1 MNARAP
7 RSRTGRTRSAL
18 AACARSACVALAL
31 VCVLVLAPRA
41 TAQEP
46 GHPDPAQDPAL
57 QDPAR
62 REPAPRDVPQPDP
75 KAAQTEPQ
83 LPPSGDNAG
92 PGQDARGDARTP
104 PTVVAITV
112 VGERRYTAAQLV
124 EALGQPIGAG
134 LDRPRIERGID
145 TLFKAFHVRVDDLQI
160 REVAGGVELRLV
172 VAELSFDLEPRFVGN
187 AEVKTETLYKWAQ
200 LSERGELYLYQAD
213 RVRTRLL
220 EGYRQDGYYFAEIDI
235 VKRGESRQADAAGGQ
250 ELADV
255 IFEIREGPQVRVADV
270 QVRGND
276 TLPNVG
282 MWFWRDGLFKLAR
295 AELEGPSLFNWYGA
309 KFDAE
314 KLQADLLAM
323 REVYRDRGYLDAV
336 VELEPL
342 RFSADRSR
350 VTIPIVVD
358 EGVPYRVSKLG
369 IRAVKRAPGAQPG
382 ADPVETPAELV
393 YPEATLLALCKLTP
407 GKVYERTRQA
417 LDGQALRKHYGKD
430 GYLSHPSLGIDSWT
444 FLDPDLEFDFA
455 RHEVAVTYKLAQG
468 EQRFIREVLFEG
480 ARHTRDRVLRRE
492 VDVMPGEKADIE
504 EITKSLGRIY
514 STNYFSDEFAPLDH
528 KDPTYSFKPVEGFP
542 SWLDLVYSVE
552 EGRVVDLQLS
562 GGVSSNDGAF
572 GRISLRMRNFD
583 LANPPSS
590 LWRLP
595 GEVYDKEAFHGAGQL
610 LALDLS
616 PGTVVNSYSVQ
627 FIEPDL
633 FRTHFDRTI
642 LDLNFNLRQR
652 RYRFFDEEKL
662 TQRIRL
668 GREFGRNWTVYAG
681 FTRVGIDVTD
691 IEATLPSDGFQQPGE
706 VPLAQSL
713 FDEEGHS
720 VLQGGLFDVY
730 YRDVDRTLNPTE
742 GFRATWKN
750 ALYGAP
756 FGGDWDFV
764 HSDVDVDWFWPIGP
778 DDEDVRPGVHLAL
791 SAGIA
796 DDRGGTRDVPYTERY
811 QLGGNH
817 ILRGFAYRGVGPNLG
832 GEPLGGET
840 MLSGSLEYRHP
851 LHSVTQPGT
860 YKKVEVFHLT
870 LFTDA
875 GVLDPDPWRLDPS
888 ELRASVGFSLGMSF
902 PIPISLNFGFP
913 VASGEDDRRE
923 TFSFSIVNLTF

>member
-1 MNARAP
+1 MSRVTSHAFRSRARPPHRALTAGARAVCVALLC
-7 RSRTGRTRSAL
+7 AL
-18 AACARSACVALAL
+18 AAPLHAL
-31 VCVLVLAPRA
+31 
-41 TAQEP
+41 AQEP
-46 GHPDPAQDPAL
+46 GQQDPAQDPAL

-62 REPAPRDVPQPDP
+62 REPAPRDVPQAEP
-75 KAAQTEPQ
+75 KPAQVDPQ
-83 LPPSGDNAG
+83 LPPSGEAG
-92 PGQDARGDARTP
+92 APGQDARADARTP

-112 VGERRYTAAQLV
+112 AGERRYTAAQLV

-134 LDRPRIERGID
+134 LDRARIERGIE

-160 REVAGGVELRLV
+160 REAAGGVELRLV
-172 VAELSFDLEPRFVGN
+172 IEELSFDLEPRFVGN

-220 EGYRQDGYYFAEIDI
+220 EGYRQDGYYFAEVDI
-235 VKRGESRQADAAGGQ
+235 VKRGDARTADKASAQ

-255 IFEIREGPQVRVADV
+255 IFEIREGPQVHVADV
-270 QVRGND
+270 RVRGNK

-358 EGVPYRVSKLG
+358 EGQPFRISKLA
-369 IRAVKRAPGAQPG
+369 IRAVTREFNGQD
-382 ADPVETPAELV
+382 ADPVEKPAELV
-393 YPEATLLALCKLTP
+393 YPEATLLALCKLAP
-407 GKVYERTRQA
+407 GKRYERTRQV
-417 LDGQALRKHYGKD
+417 LDSQALRKHYGKD
-430 GYLSHPSLGIDSWT
+430 GYLSHSSLGIDSWT

-455 RHEVAVTYKLAQG
+455 RHEVAVTYKIAQG
-468 EQRFIREVLFEG
+468 QQRFVREILFEG

-528 KDPTYSFKPVEGFP
+528 KDPTYSFKPVEGLP
-542 SWLDLVYSVE
+542 SWVDLVYSVE

-562 GGVSSNDGAF
+562 GGISSNDGAF

-642 LDLNFNLRQR
+642 LDLNLNLRQR

-662 TQRIRL
+662 TQRIRF

-706 VPLAQSL
+706 SPLAQSL

-720 VLQGGLFDVY
+720 ILQGALFDVY

-750 ALYGAP
+750 ALYGSP
-756 FGGDWDFV
+756 VGGDWDFV
-764 HSDVDVDWFWPIGP
+764 RSDLDLDWFWPIGS
-778 DDEDVRPGVHLAL
+778 DEEDVRPGVHLAL
-791 SAGIA
+791 TAGIA
-796 DDRGGTRDVPYTERY
+796 DDRGDTRDVPYTERF

-840 MLSGSLEYRHP
+840 MLSGSLEYRYP

-875 GVLDPDPWRLDPS
+875 GVLDPDPFRLDPA
-888 ELRASVGFSLGMSF
+888 EVRASVGFSLGMSF